1 MDSLVEFEYLGAGGT
16 IAVARMVREKP
27 LNSLLLDTID
37 QLAEKIYA
45 WLDDDNIACIILD
58 SSSEKAFCAGADIT
72 ALYHS
77 IKESGGGDNPYA
89 KSFFLNEYK
98 LDYAIHTAKK
108 PVIAWGNG
116 IVMGGGLGLL
126 GGCSHRVGTPVTRIA
141 MPEIT
146 IGLFPDAGGTYFLSK
161 LPDHLG
167 IFAGLT
173 GCMLSSGDAIALDLL
188 DVVVAQD
195 DKQAIMFKLGAQNW
209 TQDSEVN
216 AKMITDVLSGFSVS
230 DTLPTN
236 LLNRREAISA
246 FVQSCLDAEN
256 FFDAFDSGLSALP
269 ADEWLAGSITTY
281 QSGSPTTARI
291 FLEQVQRSKGMSLEE
306 MFQMELVIAYQCI
319 RHPDFPEG
327 VRALL
332 VDKDKNPKWVYQSA
346 SDVPDEY
353 LNEHFQPVWA
363 GTHPLSGL
371 ASGG

>member
-216 AKMITDVLSGFSVS
+216 AKMITHVLSGFSVS

-291 FLEQVQRSKGMSLEE
+291 FLEQVRRSKGMSLEE

-332 VDKDKNPKWVYQSA
+332 VDKDKKPKWVYQSA
-346 SDVPDEY
+346 SEVPDEY

>member
-195 DKQAIMFKLGAQNW
+195 DKPAIMFKLGAQNW

-216 AKMITDVLSGFSVS
+216 AKMITHVLSGFSVS

-246 FVQSCLDAEN
+246 FVQSCLDAGN

-291 FLEQVQRSKGMSLEE
+291 FLEQVRRSKGMSLEE

-332 VDKDKNPKWVYQSA
+332 VDKDKKPKWVYQSA
-346 SDVPDEY
+346 SEVPDEY